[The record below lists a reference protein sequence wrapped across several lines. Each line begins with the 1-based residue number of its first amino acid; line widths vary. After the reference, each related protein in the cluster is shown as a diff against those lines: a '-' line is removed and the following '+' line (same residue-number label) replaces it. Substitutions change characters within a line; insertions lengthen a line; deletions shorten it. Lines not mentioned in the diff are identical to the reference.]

1 MKFLRAATLSATL
14 VSASIGLRAQGIPVI
29 DAANLAQAINQVLA
43 WEAQYNQMLQQIQQL
58 QFQTENSIRN
68 LESITGN
75 RGLGMISNNITAS
88 VVDPNLQAQLSQINT
103 YAGSYEAIKS
113 QLNNLTQASTT
124 RFAQIQS
131 LMLAINSTNDPK
143 AIAELNGRIQAEQ
156 AMIANE
162 QKEVALV
169 RQQLELQS
177 RALDAQRVQR
187 DINASTQRVKAAP

>member
-1 MKFLRAATLSATL
+1 MKKVLATLGATIAL
-14 VSASIGLRAQGIPVI
+14 GCSNVQAQGIPVI

-58 QFQTENSIRN
+58 QFQTENAIRN

-75 RGLGMISNNITAS
+75 RGLGMISNNITGS
-88 VVDPNLQAQLSQINT
+88 VVDPNLQAQLSQINS
-103 YAGSYEAIKS
+103 YAASYDAIKS

-143 AIAELNGRIQAEQ
+143 SIAELNGRIQAEQ

-169 RQQLELQS
+169 RQQLELQARS
-177 RALDAQRVQR
+177 LDAQRVQR

>member
-1 MKFLRAATLSATL
+1 
-14 VSASIGLRAQGIPVI
+14 
-29 DAANLAQAINQVLA
+29 
-43 WEAQYNQMLQQIQQL
+43 
-58 QFQTENSIRN
+58 
-68 LESITGN
+68 
-75 RGLGMISNNITAS
+75 

>member
-1 MKFLRAATLSATL
+1 MKKVLATLGATIAL
-14 VSASIGLRAQGIPVI
+14 GCSNVQAQGIPVI

-43 WEAQYNQMLQQIQQL
+43 WEQQYNQMLQQIQQL
-58 QFQTENSIRN
+58 QLQTENAIRN

-75 RGLGMISNNITAS
+75 RGLGMISNNITGS

-187 DINASTQRVKAAP
+187 DINASTQRVKAAQ

>member
-1 MKFLRAATLSATL
+1 MKKVLATLGATIAL
-14 VSASIGLRAQGIPVI
+14 GCSNVQAQGIPVI
-29 DAANLAQAINQVLA
+29 DAANLAQAIIQVLA

>member
-1 MKFLRAATLSATL
+1 MKKVLATLGATIAL
-14 VSASIGLRAQGIPVI
+14 GCSNVQAQGIPVI